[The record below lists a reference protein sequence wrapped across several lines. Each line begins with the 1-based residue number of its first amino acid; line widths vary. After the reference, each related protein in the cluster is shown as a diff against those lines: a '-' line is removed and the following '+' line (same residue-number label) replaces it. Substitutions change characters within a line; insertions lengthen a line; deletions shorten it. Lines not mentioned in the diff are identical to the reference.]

1 MPSIVEKIIAAHT
14 RDRGHD
20 GTVSLDID
28 QVLIE
33 DATGVMCALQYE
45 LLQSSTVRVP
55 LAVMY
60 VDHNVLQIDDRN
72 IDDHRYLQSFSAKYG
87 LVYSRPGNGISHYV
101 HLERFG
107 VPGTIL
113 AGADSHTTMAGAM
126 GALGIG
132 LGGLDVALAMAGDGI
147 VIGPQR
153 VVRVVLTGALAPWTS
168 TKDVVLELL
177 RRVGVRGG
185 AGSIFEFAGPGV
197 TALSVT
203 ERGTIANM
211 IMETGATSAV
221 FPSDARTRAW
231 LDAQGRLGDWQ
242 PLFADDDALYDDEIR
257 IELHDLEPLIAL
269 PSSPDYVVPVHAA
282 AGEAVAQVCIGSSV
296 NSSFEDLAL
305 VAAILGGDV
314 VSEAC
319 EVTVTPGSRQILQ
332 AIAAAGV
339 YADLVAAGVRML
351 EPICGPCVGMGQA
364 PPAGVASV
372 RTFNRNFPSRSGTV
386 NDRVFLC
393 SPQTAAATAL
403 RGVITDPRT
412 LAGAQPAPRTWTG
425 AAKIDDRHFIA
436 PPAPERR
443 PEHTIRSANIV
454 DPPVGKPIADDI
466 AASVLIVLP
475 DNIST
480 GDMAPDGAL
489 AMAIWANIPACAK
502 TTFRRIDPDFH
513 DRARAAG
520 GGIVVAGH
528 NYGQGSSR
536 ESAALVMVELG
547 VSVVAAKSF
556 ARIHRA
562 NLIAQG
568 ILPLEIPETL
578 VVNRG
583 ERWHLAAVAHAIAN
597 GEHAL
602 IVRRDGEPFTA
613 ALTLTARERIVL
625 SHGGAL
631 HLFRATTAGLS
642 HPHRIEQEHTTHVR
656 S

>member
-1 MPSIVEKIIAAHT
+1 MALNLANKILSGHA
-14 RDRGHD
+14 RDLSND
-20 GTVSLDID
+20 GTVFLDID

-45 LLQSSTVRVP
+45 LLRPSTLCVP

-87 LVYSRPGNGISHYV
+87 LVYSRPGNGISHYI
-101 HLERFG
+101 HMERFG

-113 AGADSHTTMAGAM
+113 AGADSHTTMAGAL

-132 LGGLDVALAMAGDGI
+132 LGGLDIALAMAGDGI

-153 VVRVVLTGALAPWTS
+153 IVRVVLNGTLGEWVSA
-168 TKDVVLELL
+168 KDVVLEIL

-185 AGSIFEFAGPGV
+185 AGSIFEFAGSGV
-197 TALSVT
+197 AALTVS

-221 FPSDARTRAW
+221 FPSDDRTHSW
-231 LDAQGRLGDWQ
+231 LVAQGRGDDWR
-242 PLFADDDALYDDEIR
+242 PLCADDGADYDDELIVD
-257 IELHDLEPLIAL
+257 LHKLEPLIAL
-269 PSSPDYVVPVHAA
+269 PSSPDNVVPVRAA
-282 AGEAVAQVCIGSSV
+282 AGELVAQVCIGSSV
-296 NSSFEDLAL
+296 NSSFEDLAV
-305 VAAILGGDV
+305 VAAILGDDV
-314 VSEAC
+314 VSELC

-332 AIAAAGV
+332 AIAAAGI

-372 RTFNRNFPSRSGTV
+372 RTFNRNFPARSGTV

-393 SPQTAAATAL
+393 SPETAAATAL
-403 RGVITDPRT
+403 TGVISDPRS
-412 LAGAQPAPRTWTG
+412 LGGEKPAVRSWSGSAP
-425 AAKIDDRHFIA
+425 IDDRHFIQPLA
-436 PPAPERR
+436 SEAR
-443 PEHTIRSANIV
+443 PGATVRSANIV
-454 DPPVGKPIADDI
+454 DPPVARPIADIIDGN
-466 AASVLIVLP
+466 VLIVLP

-489 AMAIWANIPACAK
+489 AMAIWANIPECAK
-502 TTFRRIDPDFH
+502 TTFRRIDPAFH
-513 DRARAAG
+513 DRALAAR

-547 VSVVAAKSF
+547 VSVIAAKSF

-568 ILPLEIPETL
+568 ILPLELPDHVSVSL
-578 VVNRG
+578 G
-583 ERWHLAAVAHAIAN
+583 ERWHIGALARAIESGKNKIAVHRGN
-597 GEHAL
+597 
-602 IVRRDGEPFTA
+602 DPFTA
-613 ALTLTARERIVL
+613 TLNLTAREREL
-625 SHGGAL
+625 LLNGGAL
-631 HLFRATTAGLS
+631 NLFRSKQL
-642 HPHRIEQEHTTHVR
+642 P
-656 S
+656 